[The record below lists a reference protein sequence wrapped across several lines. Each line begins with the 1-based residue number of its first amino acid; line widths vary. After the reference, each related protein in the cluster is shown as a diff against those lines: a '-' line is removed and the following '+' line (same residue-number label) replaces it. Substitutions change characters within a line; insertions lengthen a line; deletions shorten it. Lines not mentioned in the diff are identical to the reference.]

1 MRYTAKQFG
10 QMVTFFNILITLVV
24 INAILLIFSVNR
36 TNKKNTV
43 TADKSLQGSATKVYP
58 IDLSSS
64 NYKKAI

>member
-1 MRYTAKQFG
+1 
-10 QMVTFFNILITLVV
+10 MVTFFNILITLVA

-43 TADKSLQGSATKVYP
+43 SADKKLDGSATRIYP
-58 IDLSSS
+58 MDLSSS

>member
-1 MRYTAKQFG
+1 
-10 QMVTFFNILITLVV
+10 MVTFFNILILLVA

-36 TNKKNTV
+36 TKK
-43 TADKSLQGSATKVYP
+43 KSASFSEQDLEKSTTKIYP